1 MLQIEQTL
9 RENPYI
15 RKDSIDFWFSEFH
28 QDCCIKNQTKEY
40 CEDKLDFWGLWG
52 KDELTCFDELG
63 FKRKLFLFLNKN
75 PKYVI
80 DMRFNFTTID
90 LDQDKAFDHYYDGD
104 WTVTA
109 SRAKFQYNTLE
120 NYTIK
125 AAAMNSV
132 KSELAKINFK
142 TDELNDLAH
151 PIPYTYIYLQL
162 EANQIMSDELIRN
175 LSLTFATILVV
186 SLISIPNLQVS
197 SKHLQRINIL
207 DFIILPTG
215 LPYGIHMHSFH
226 SY

>member
-1 MLQIEQTL
+1 
-9 RENPYI
+9 
-15 RKDSIDFWFSEFH
+15 
-28 QDCCIKNQTKEY
+28 
-40 CEDKLDFWGLWG
+40 
-52 KDELTCFDELG
+52 
-63 FKRKLFLFLNKN
+63 
-75 PKYVI
+75 
-80 DMRFNFTTID
+80 MRFNFTTID

-226 SY
+226 GYQCLRICSFHGFDK